1 MAEQISTT
9 RISDLPEN
17 ISIQSINTRQP
28 PGSEAPPAYTQMNVH
43 PNPYGISNQG
53 AVMPPPQHTSGQ
65 FGTGQPQQQQQY
77 AMPQQQQ
84 QYAMPAQPPNMG
96 QQNMGRQQ
104 IDATTMMGRQQ
115 IDATTMMG
123 RQQIDATQYNAYLP
137 PASAI
142 NEPQVRLPSRDI
154 PMETSSYMQD
164 EEIQPNYIPKPKLN
178 ADYLRDYE
186 DTADIELKT
195 HKQKK
200 HRESMIDT
208 LLTEFQAP
216 IFVAILFFI
225 FQMPVVNSLLYK
237 RLSFLPIYN
246 MDGNINFNGLLLKS
260 AIFGAFYYS
269 MKNIID
275 YISSIAL

>member
-28 PGSEAPPAYTQMNVH
+28 PSNEAPPAYTQMNVH

-65 FGTGQPQQQQQY
+65 YGTGQQY
-77 AMPQQQQ
+77 AMPQQQP
-84 QYAMPAQPPNMG
+84 QYQMGQPPNMG

-104 IDATTMMGRQQ
+104 IDAT
-115 IDATTMMG
+115 
-123 RQQIDATQYNAYLP
+123 QYNAYLP
-137 PASAI
+137 PSSST

-186 DTADIELKT
+186 ETADIELKT

>member
-28 PGSEAPPAYTQMNVH
+28 PTNEAPPAYTQINVH

-53 AVMPPPQHTSGQ
+53 TVMPPPQHTSGQ
-65 FGTGQPQQQQQY
+65 YGSGQPQQQYSMPSQQQQY

-84 QYAMPAQPPNMG
+84 YAMPSQPPN
-96 QQNMGRQQ
+96 
-104 IDATTMMGRQQ
+104 MGRQQ

-137 PASAI
+137 PVSVQ

-178 ADYLRDYE
+178 VDYLRDYE
-186 DTADIELKT
+186 ETADIELKT

-200 HRESMIDT
+200 HRESIIDT
-208 LLTEFQAP
+208 LFTEFQAP

-225 FQMPVVNSLLYK
+225 FQMPIVNSLLYK

-260 AIFGAFYYS
+260 VIFGAFYYS

>member
-1 MAEQISTT
+1 MSEQISTT

-28 PGSEAPPAYTQMNVH
+28 PSNEAPPAYTQMNVH

-53 AVMPPPQHTSGQ
+53 AVMPPPQHTTGQ
-65 FGTGQPQQQQQY
+65 YGTGQQY
-77 AMPQQQQ
+77 AMPPQQP
-84 QYAMPAQPPNMG
+84 QYSMPSQPPNMG
-96 QQNMGRQQ
+96 RQQ
-104 IDATTMMGRQQ
+104 VDT
-115 IDATTMMG
+115 
-123 RQQIDATQYNAYLP
+123 TQYNAYLP
-137 PASAI
+137 PASAT

-154 PMETSSYMQD
+154 PMETSGYMQD

-178 ADYLRDYE
+178 VDYLRDYE
-186 DTADIELKT
+186 VTDDIELKT

-246 MDGNINFNGLLLKS
+246 MDGNINFHGLLLKS

>member
-28 PGSEAPPAYTQMNVH
+28 PTNEAPPAYTQMNVH

-65 FGTGQPQQQQQY
+65 YGTGQQY
-77 AMPQQQQ
+77 AMPPQQPQYQMGQQ
-84 QYAMPAQPPNMG
+84 PNMG
-96 QQNMGRQQ
+96 QQN
-104 IDATTMMGRQQ
+104 MGRQQ

-137 PASAI
+137 PASVQ

-186 DTADIELKT
+186 ETADIELKT

>member
-1 MAEQISTT
+1 MAEQLSTT

-17 ISIQSINTRQP
+17 ISIQSINTREP
-28 PGSEAPPAYTQMNVH
+28 PSNEASVQYTQMNVH
-43 PNPYGISNQG
+43 PNPYGMPNQG
-53 AVMPPPQHTSGQ
+53 AVMPPPQHTVGR
-65 FGTGQPQQQQQY
+65 QPQNEPQNAMVQQ
-77 AMPQQQQ
+77 A
-84 QYAMPAQPPNMG
+84 
-96 QQNMGRQQ
+96 
-104 IDATTMMGRQQ
+104 
-115 IDATTMMG
+115 
-123 RQQIDATQYNAYLP
+123 QYNAYLP
-137 PASAI
+137 PASVQ
-142 NEPQVRLPSRDI
+142 NEPHVRLPSRDI

-186 DTADIELKT
+186 DTADVDLKT

-216 IFVAILFFI
+216 IFVAVLFFI

-246 MDGNINFNGLLLKS
+246 MDGNINFNGLILKS

>member
-1 MAEQISTT
+1 MSEQISTT

-28 PGSEAPPAYTQMNVH
+28 PTNEAPPAYTQMNVH

-65 FGTGQPQQQQQY
+65 YGSVQPQY
-77 AMPQQQQ
+77 AMSTQQPQYQ
-84 QYAMPAQPPNMG
+84 MG
-96 QQNMGRQQ
+96 QSTNMGRQQ
-104 IDATTMMGRQQ
+104 VDSTTMMGRQQ
-115 IDATTMMG
+115 IDS
-123 RQQIDATQYNAYLP
+123 TQYNAYLP
-137 PASAI
+137 PASAA

-186 DTADIELKT
+186 DTAEIELKT

>member
-1 MAEQISTT
+1 MSEQISTT

-28 PGSEAPPAYTQMNVH
+28 PTNEAPPAYTQMNVH

-65 FGTGQPQQQQQY
+65 FGSGQQY
-77 AMPQQQQ
+77 AMPPQQP
-84 QYAMPAQPPNMG
+84 QYSMPSQPPNMG
-96 QQNMGRQQ
+96 QQN
-104 IDATTMMGRQQ
+104 
-115 IDATTMMG
+115 MG

-137 PASAI
+137 PASVQ

>member
-1 MAEQISTT
+1 MSEQISTT

-28 PGSEAPPAYTQMNVH
+28 PTNEAPPAYTQMNVH

-65 FGTGQPQQQQQY
+65 YGTGQQQY
-77 AMPQQQQ
+77 AMPPQQP
-84 QYAMPAQPPNMG
+84 QYQMGQPPNMG

-104 IDATTMMGRQQ
+104 IDS
-115 IDATTMMG
+115 TTMMG

-137 PASAI
+137 PASTT

-186 DTADIELKT
+186 ETADIELKT

>member
-1 MAEQISTT
+1 MSEQISTT

-28 PGSEAPPAYTQMNVH
+28 PINEAPPAYTQMNVH

-65 FGTGQPQQQQQY
+65 FGSDQTAYAMQQPQPQY
-77 AMPQQQQ
+77 
-84 QYAMPAQPPNMG
+84 NMST
-96 QQNMGRQQ
+96 QSSN
-104 IDATTMMGRQQ
+104 T
-115 IDATTMMG
+115 G
-123 RQQIDATQYNAYLP
+123 RQQIDATQYNSYLP
-137 PASAI
+137 PVSVQ
-142 NEPQVRLPSRDI
+142 NEPHVRLPSRDI

-178 ADYLRDYE
+178 ANYLRDYE
-186 DTADIELKT
+186 ETADIELKT

-200 HRESMIDT
+200 HRESVIDT
-208 LLTEFQAP
+208 LFTEFQAP

-225 FQMPVVNSLLYK
+225 FQMPIVNSLLYK

-269 MKNIID
+269 MKHIID
-275 YISSIAL
+275 YISTIGL